1 MQSAGVYDSTST
13 QAALFEASVAPV
25 VDEVLRGYSCTVFA
39 YGQTGT
45 GKTYTM
51 EGVRRED
58 GTLEAGA
65 DSADA
70 GIIARAVRRVF
81 AALERA
87 PEDSHVKISFLEIYN
102 ERLDDLLAAEPSA
115 FMADAAARAPA
126 VGKSGKEREL
136 FGDGVSAPGAG
147 GGAGGAGGAE
157 RLKIVDDKRAGI
169 KVQNLEEVPVFSAD
183 EVFGYVSRGIAK
195 RATAE
200 TACNAQSSRSHCVF
214 TLTIHMREM
223 SEAGEDVIKIGKL
236 NLVDLAGS
244 ECVGRSGAKDARARE
259 AGNINQSLLTLGRV
273 ITALVDKLP
282 HVPYR
287 DSKLTRLLQDSLG
300 ACARGAGRC
309 VCARLAGWLACV
321 PGMADWRAPRFAAH
335 WRSQSGRRAR
345 PIPPPPPPPD
355 CRRPHQDVHHRHAV
369 ARGVVAGGDALDAR
383 VRQPRQEHQEQAGA
397 DAQGGARALHLA
409 GVERDGVAQDQVR
422 AAGGAGGRRVD
433 QHAGEGGEGGREGS
447 RRG

>member
-200 TACNAQSSRSHCVF
+200 TACNAQSSRSHSVF
-214 TLTIHMREM
+214 TLKVALEHRATAQAR
-223 SEAGEDVIKIGKL
+223 AGVINIC
-236 NLVDLAGS
+236 DLAGS
-244 ECVGRSGAKDARARE
+244 ERLAKSGAAADATLLRE
-259 AGNINQSLLTLGRV
+259 TQHINKRLAALTQTV
-273 ITALVDKLP
+273 MAVKAAAP
-282 HVPYR
+282 HVPFR
-287 DSKLTRLLQDSLG
+287 SSKLTYLLQHSLG
-300 ACARGAGRC
+300 GGAKTLLIC
-309 VCARLAGWLACV
+309 NLSPAFASAGETLCTL
-321 PGMADWRAPRFAAH
+321 RFAKAIAEVGATPAA
-335 WRSQSGRRAR
+335 SAAK
-345 PIPPPPPPPD
+345 PP
-355 CRRPHQDVHHRHAV
+355 A
-369 ARGVVAGGDALDAR
+369 AAAA
-383 VRQPRQEHQEQAGA
+383 AAAAAA
-397 DAQGGARALHLA
+397 D
-409 GVERDGVAQDQVR
+409 E
-422 AAGGAGGRRVD
+422 
-433 QHAGEGGEGGREGS
+433 
-447 RRG
+447 